1 MKALAIHSNS
11 VDDDTM
17 PEITTF
23 LQQEQLST
31 LDWLDIYSENLS
43 TIGLINTFSTLRKN
57 KCSRLKIMRIYCK
70 YINEEAANEIAMFLK
85 DYKFLKRLEIA
96 DYSFTMTT
104 ESVLAILKSL
114 RQNKSLTELV
124 IFSKFF
130 EETKQLA
137 KNEKELIN
145 KRRSEDSKFYVQLY
159 V

>member
-1 MKALAIHSNS
+1 
-11 VDDDTM
+11 
-17 PEITTF
+17 
-23 LQQEQLST
+23 
-31 LDWLDIYSENLS
+31 
-43 TIGLINTFSTLRKN
+43 
-57 KCSRLKIMRIYCK
+57 
-70 YINEEAANEIAMFLK
+70 
-85 DYKFLKRLEIA
+85 
-96 DYSFTMTT
+96 MTT